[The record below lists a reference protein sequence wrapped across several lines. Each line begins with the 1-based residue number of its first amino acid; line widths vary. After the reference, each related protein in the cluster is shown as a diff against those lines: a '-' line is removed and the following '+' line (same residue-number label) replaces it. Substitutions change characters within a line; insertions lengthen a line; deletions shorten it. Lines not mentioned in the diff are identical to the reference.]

1 MIIIRVEVDHV
12 TYFDQFGATKNIGR
26 SLQKCIVVNGMVIFH
41 YYHCQGNAATMLES
55 MTNYLSKEA
64 SNSGDID
71 VVQQVGS
78 GLLNGMSN
86 VLDVSTKSELSDTKH
101 DERHDSEQQPRK
113 FNAKSNKVR
122 NYRL

>member
-1 MIIIRVEVDHV
+1 
-12 TYFDQFGATKNIGR
+12 
-26 SLQKCIVVNGMVIFH
+26 MVIIFN

-101 DERHDSEQQPRK
+101 DERQPRK